1 MSFQD
6 IYLILVVAAF
16 SSFAIALAGASIWS
30 KSAAPRA

>member
-16 SSFAIALAGASIWS
+16 SAFAVTLAGVSIWS
-30 KSAAPRA
+30 KGGKSRA